1 MGTRGRRVLTATVVG
16 LLLVG
21 GCTAGGPRRQ
31 PPDPATAGP
40 VTTAPSLPATS
51 LPPPGPAPST
61 RPADRVLGVV
71 WHGDP
76 AVGNTT
82 ATLGWLDATS
92 LRERPGRRL
101 RLGVSGVGWT
111 VAPDQSLALFA
122 AGGDSN
128 DGRLLVVDPR
138 RLRRLGTIRLPSPWW
153 EWPYASSWVGRS
165 RVLLAG
171 SGVIERPER
180 DLSATVVT
188 ALDPA
193 ARRVVAQRTLPGQLL
208 ASARLPDGLV
218 LLLGRPA
225 SIGPARVAVVDTA
238 GRARVVSLPGIAA
251 GFQEPADWD
260 VAGASSRRAQP
271 GLAVDPDGRRAF
283 VVGAGTPVAVVDLR
297 SLQVAWHRTE
307 PGPGLLRRLADWLLP
322 AAEAKSVHGPVR
334 VATWLGGGLLA
345 VWGQDETE
353 PVVRGPTVEQWLRPA
368 GLRLV
373 DTRTWR
379 VTTINPHASGAV
391 WAGGRLLAYGR
402 LLGPPAGPDADEPTQ
417 RTYGLTVFG
426 PGDRRP
432 VHLFGTRQ
440 VNWVEVNGGR
450 AYVDLTPSTDRY
462 VGQDSQATDR
472 VVAVVDLRRARVLA
486 EWRGRLPELLGGSC
500 CVEQAGW

>member
-1 MGTRGRRVLTATVVG
+1 MGARGRRALTATVAA
-16 LLLVG
+16 LLVMA
-21 GCTAGGPRRQ
+21 GCTAGPRRQ
-31 PPDPATAGP
+31 PPDREPPGPATS
-40 VTTAPSLPATS
+40 APPLPATS
-51 LPPPGPAPST
+51 LPPSARS
-61 RPADRVLGVV
+61 ADRVLGVV

-82 ATLGWLDATS
+82 AALSWLDARS

-101 RLGVSGVGWT
+101 PLGDHGVGWT
-111 VAPDQSLALFA
+111 VAPDRSLALFA
-122 AGGDSN
+122 GGGDSN

-138 RLRRLGTIRLPSPWW
+138 RLRRLGTIRLRSPWW

-171 SGVIERPER
+171 SGVIEGSER
-180 DLSATVVT
+180 DLSATAVT

-193 ARRVVAQRTLPGQLL
+193 ARRVVAQRTLPGELL
-208 ASARLPDGLV
+208 ASGRLPDGLV

-225 SIGPARVAVVDTA
+225 GIGPAKVAVVDA
-238 GRARVVSLPGIAA
+238 GGRARMVSLPGIAA

-283 VVGAGTPVAVVDLR
+283 VVGAGAPVAEVDLR

-307 PGPGLLRRLADWLLP
+307 PRPGLLRRLADWLLP

-334 VATWLGGGLLA
+334 MAAWLGDGLLA

-379 VTTINPHASGAV
+379 VTTIHPDASAAV

-402 LLGPPAGPDADEPTQ
+402 LLGPPPDPDADEPTQ

-440 VNWVEVNGGR
+440 VNWLQVNGGR

-472 VVAVVDLRRARVLA
+472 LVAVVDLERARVLA
-486 EWRGRLPELLGGSC
+486 EWRGRLPELLEGSC